1 MCTCG
6 EHSLINLVPASE
18 RQFDVIYSYIIYM
31 IIYISRYIYIHYM
44 IKSYLQI
51 FSCMQLYYILP
62 IKTELYSILARLS
75 NNVEFT

>member
-6 EHSLINLVPASE
+6 EHSLINLAPASE
-18 RQFDVIYSYIIYM
+18 RQFDLIHSYII
-31 IIYISRYIYIHYM
+31 YM

-51 FSCMQLYYILP
+51 LSCMQLYYLLP